1 MQSRVEV
8 ATAWGGEPPPGGR
21 FRLRRLTGGE
31 KVSLFAAGMVIA
43 AAILYFGLVE
53 GMTPFQTDVQVPWWA
68 LTGLFC
74 LGEILVVHVQF
85 RRNAYSFSLSEIPL
99 VIGLFA
105 STPSELV
112 LALVFGS
119 AISLI
124 IHRRQSLLKLMF
136 NLSHFALEACLALL
150 VFHAFGPEGPFHPLT
165 WLAAFV
171 TTFAVALVADFAVG
185 GAISLNEGRM
195 ELQSII
201 QGLPFGKVVAA
212 TNTSI
217 GLIGV
222 MVLWDNA
229 QAAWLLAVPAA
240 ILFFAYRIYTSQRE
254 QHERMEF
261 LYESTHLLNRSLK
274 MEASLPAL
282 LSQALSMF
290 RAEIAEILLF
300 APEGEAMLRTRLGP
314 GEESEVLV
322 PVRLDPTEGVWAR
335 IAAEGQGLLFTRPI
349 APERLRRHFAEQG
362 VRDAMVAPLRGTDGI
377 VGMIMVGNRLGD
389 VSSFD
394 PNDLKLFEALANHAS
409 VSLENARLVSRLE
422 ESLVHMTEMNRMKD
436 DFVATVSHELRTPLT
451 SIQGSVKT
459 LLQTDLHFEE
469 ADRQTLLEVVDRQGE
484 RLRQLI
490 EDLLVAARI
499 ESAQIQPVI
508 SPVSLSGLAKQVVEG
523 LGSRAATHRFV
534 YDTTQDPGAVQTD
547 ERRAYQ
553 ILSNLVDN
561 ALKYS
566 APDTTITV
574 RVRGVPG
581 GAEIAVRDEG
591 HGIPDEQQD
600 QIFDRFYQVDQTS
613 TRAVGGTGLGLYI
626 CRRLADVIGAKI
638 GLEGSDENGST
649 FTLWIPATPPP
660 DALRASDLPQEE
672 TLDLIAAQRG

>member
-1 MQSRVEV
+1 MLVAAALYFSVVRGLEPVQDRIEV
-8 ATAWGGEPPPGGR
+8 PMWVLAAM
-21 FRLRRLTGGE
+21 
-31 KVSLFAAGMVIA
+31 FAAA
-43 AAILYFGLVE
+43 
-53 GMTPFQTDVQVPWWA
+53 
-68 LTGLFC
+68 
-74 LGEILVVHVQF
+74 EILVVHVQF

-99 VIGLFA
+99 IIGLFF
-105 STPSELV
+105 STPGELV
-112 LALVFGS
+112 MAHVLGS
-119 AISLI
+119 AIALI
-124 IHRRQSLLKLMF
+124 FHRRQSLLKLTF
-136 NLSHFALEACLALL
+136 NLSHFAVESSLALL
-150 VFHAFGPEGPFHPLT
+150 VFHAFTPSGPFDPMA
-165 WLAAFV
+165 WLGTFLA
-171 TTFAVALVADFAVG
+171 TFAAALIADFAVG
-185 GAISLNEGRM
+185 VAISLSEDRM
-195 ELQSII
+195 AIQTII
-201 QGLPFGKVVAA
+201 QGLPFGKVVAV

-222 MVLWDNA
+222 MVLWVNQ

-282 LSQALSMF
+282 LTQARSMF
-290 RAEIAEILLF
+290 RAEIAEVLLF
-300 APEGEAMLRTRLGP
+300 APDDEPMLRTRLGP
-314 GEESEVLV
+314 GETSEILT

-335 IAAEGQGLLFTRPI
+335 IASEGQPLLFTRPI
-349 APERLRRHFAEQG
+349 QPERLRKHFLQQG
-362 VRDAMVAPLRGTDGI
+362 IRDAMVAPLRGTEGI
-377 VGMIMVGNRLGD
+377 AGMILVGNRLGD
-389 VSSFD
+389 VSTFD

-459 LLQTDLHFEE
+459 LLQPGLEFEE
-469 ADRQTLLEVVDRQGE
+469 SDRLTLLEVVDRQGE

-523 LGSRAATHRFV
+523 LGSRAATHRFA
-534 YDTTQDPGAVQTD
+534 YDVPANSGTVETD

-553 ILSNLVDN
+553 IVSNLVDN

-566 APDTTITV
+566 PPDSTITLRIRDV
-574 RVRGVPG
+574 EG
-581 GAEIAVRDEG
+581 GTEIAVQDQG
-591 HGIPDEQQD
+591 DGIPPD
-600 QIFDRFYQVDQTS
+600 QHDQVFERFFQVDQTS

-626 CRRLADVIGAKI
+626 CRRLAEVIGAKI
-638 GLEGSDENGST
+638 GLERSDDKGSV
-649 FTLWIPATPPP
+649 FTLLIPLMPPAG
-660 DALRASDLPQEE
+660 ALRASDLPQEE
-672 TLDLIAAQRG
+672 TLDLMAANRG

>member
-1 MQSRVEV
+1 VPSQFEE
-8 ATAWGGEPPPGGR
+8 ATAWGAKPPRARGPFGR
-21 FRLRRLTGGE
+21 GLTGGE
-31 KVSLFAAGMVIA
+31 KVSLFAAGMVLLA
-43 AAILYFGLVE
+43 AALYYGIVQ
-53 GMTPFQTDVQVPWWA
+53 GMEPLDGKVTIPWWA
-68 LTGLFC
+68 LTAMFC

-99 VIGLFA
+99 IIGLFA
-105 STPSELV
+105 STPQELV
-112 LALVFGS
+112 LGHVLGS
-119 AISLI
+119 AIALI

-136 NLSHFALEACLALL
+136 NLSHFALESCLALL
-150 VFHAFGPEGPFHPLT
+150 VFHAFGPEGPFHPMT
-165 WLAAFV
+165 WVAAFV

-185 GAISLNEGRM
+185 AAISLSEGKM

-222 MVLWDNA
+222 MVLWTNVE
-229 QAAWLLAVPAA
+229 AAWLLAVPAA

-282 LSQALSMF
+282 LSQARSMF
-290 RAEIAEILLF
+290 RAELAEILLF
-300 APEGEAMLRTRLGP
+300 APEGEPMLRTVLGP
-314 GEESEVLV
+314 GEAREILT

-335 IAAEGQGLLFTRPI
+335 MASEGQSLLFTRPI
-349 APERLRRHFAEQG
+349 QPERLRRHFQQQG
-362 VRDAMVAPLRGTDGI
+362 IRDAMVAPLRGTDGI
-377 VGMIMVGNRLGD
+377 VGIITVGNRLGD
-389 VSSFD
+389 VSTFD

-409 VSLENARLVSRLE
+409 VSLENARLVQRLE

-459 LLQTDLHFEE
+459 LLQPGLEFDES
-469 ADRQTLLEVVDRQGE
+469 DRLTLLEVVDRQGE

-508 SPVSLSGLAKQVVEG
+508 SPVSLIGLAKQVVEG
-523 LGSRAATHRFV
+523 LGSRAATHRFL
-534 YDTTQDPGAVQTD
+534 YDVSADPGAVETD

-566 APDTTITV
+566 APDTTITM
-574 RVRGVPG
+574 RLRAVPG
-581 GAEIAVRDEG
+581 GAEVAVQDEG
-591 HGIPDEQQD
+591 HGIPVDEQD
-600 QIFDRFYQVDQTS
+600 RIFDRFFQVDQTS

-638 GLEGSDENGST
+638 DLEQSDENGSI
-649 FTLWIPATPPP
+649 FTLWIPTTPPA
-660 DALRASDLPQEE
+660 DALRASDLPKEE